1 MVGRSDLFWYVS
13 VCTNAVVVTF
23 RGVVERFTAIWALVG
38 LFSSAVD
45 KMGNAAQKSQFCVRV
60 HIESYVLEG
69 FVRLQ
74 RPLTREPS
82 LAEPTYV
89 VSGK

>member
-1 MVGRSDLFWYVS
+1 MVGRPNLFRYVS
-13 VCTNAVVVTF
+13 VCADSVVVTF
-23 RGVVERFTAIWALVG
+23 RGVIERFTAVWALMG

-45 KMGNAAQKSQFCVRV
+45 RIGNAAQKSQFYVRD
-60 HIESYVLEG
+60 HIEPHILEG

-82 LAEPTYV
+82 LAEPAYV